1 MWELD
6 YEKRQEAEKQ
16 EQTRRQ
22 RIAAERKAAEDRARW
37 KAEDDARTLKKFAD
51 QNSEIAV
58 ENMAKSEIRQIL
70 QDASA
75 SELTEVL
82 RRIDASHSK
91 GVVFMYKIYLD
102 QVRAEKK

>member
-37 KAEDDARTLKKFAD
+37 KAEDDARTLK
-51 QNSEIAV
+51 NSEIAV